1 MTDLNLKKSCENIT
15 LQPYSYI
22 TPSISSKSAAMIS
35 LLSLQALMLIITK
48 SYSSLA
54 ILIASTAASVLSETV
69 YYFVGKKN
77 GPVNHTWRISI
88 IQGLI
93 LGLFI
98 PSGYPVAAVL
108 VISFFTL
115 LIGKYFF
122 GEFADSWTNMIAF
135 AVVVMYMVNNAC
147 FADYGVTV
155 SQLQSRNPSLQLIK
169 NGSIPMLS
177 QDAAITEFLNN
188 KFFRVLGVSIPEGYV
203 SFFWDNGA
211 AIPAFR
217 FNLLTLFSS
226 LVLLSLNMIDYII
239 PAVFLFFYAVFIR
252 FLVPVAIK
260 GTPMQGDILLAFLT
274 SGTLFATLYLLQWYG
289 TTPVTFIGKIAYGF
303 IAAVAALHIVGGGTS
318 ATGFAFLTLL
328 MNLISPLIQIA
339 EDKFMYKKAARHFIP
354 KLMELKEVQ

>member
-1 MTDLNLKKSCENIT
+1 MIDLNLKKSCEYIS
-15 LQPYSYI
+15 LKPFSYI

-35 LLSLQALMLIITK
+35 LLCLQALMLIITK
-48 SYSSLA
+48 SYNSLA
-54 ILIASTAASVLSETV
+54 ILLASTVASTASESV

-77 GPVNHTWRISI
+77 GPVIHTWRISI

-98 PSGYPVAAVL
+98 PSGYPIPAVFC
-108 VISFFTL
+108 ISFFTL
-115 LIGKYFF
+115 LAGKYFF
-122 GEFADSWTNMIAF
+122 GEFSDSWTNMVAF

-147 FADYGVTV
+147 FSDYSVTV

-169 NGSIPMLS
+169 NGSIPILS
-177 QDAAITEFLNN
+177 QDAAITEFLNTR
-188 KFFRVLGVSIPEGYV
+188 FFKILGVSIPEGYV
-203 SFFWDNGA
+203 SFFWDNGS

-226 LVLLSLNMIDYII
+226 LVLLSMNMVDYII

-252 FLVPVAIK
+252 FIIPLTIN

-289 TTPVTFIGKIAYGF
+289 TTPVTFTGKISYGF
-303 IAAVAALHIVGGGTS
+303 IASVLALYVVGGGTS
-318 ATGFAFLTLL
+318 AIGFAFLTLL
-328 MNLISPLIQIA
+328 MNMISPLIQVA
-339 EDKFMYKKAARHFIP
+339 EDQIMYKRTARHFFA
-354 KLMELKEVQ
+354 KLREIKEVQ